1 MPPTNKRGRDGAKSS
16 LSTAQQPAAKRPRVG
31 LPVDPANLPDGPWK
45 RKLTKVKK
53 ELFHQKKVEKQ
64 YAKVKARYQRQKEE
78 QKKVAAGDDV
88 YAHPDS
94 QSQATTVGEQGTSS
108 EDGTVHAT
116 EESPAA
122 AATATATATATSP
135 PPPDA
140 TAEDPVVHKGKPRV
154 APTGSRQQRGKPAY
168 FQKELAEAEEHKRA
182 AAERE
187 AQAKAREEERARKTA
202 ERDRLRKA
210 MAKARKPSAMPGRHG
225 SRVKLGRESGIL
237 LDKVKKMVG
246 QNR

>member
-1 MPPTNKRGRDGAKSS
+1 MPPSNKRSSDGAKGSFT
-16 LSTAQQPAAKRPRVG
+16 TAQQPAAKRPRLG

-78 QKKVAAGDDV
+78 QKKVAAGDEV
-88 YAHPDS
+88 YVHPDR
-94 QSQATTVGEQGTSS
+94 QIQAVATVGEQGTSI
-108 EDGTVHAT
+108 EDGAVQAN
-116 EESPAA
+116 EESSAA
-122 AATATATATATSP
+122 AVTATSP
-135 PPPDA
+135 PPPPSPDV
-140 TAEDPVVHKGKPRV
+140 TAEDTVIQKGKHRA
-154 APTGSRQQRGKPAY
+154 APTGSRQQCGKPAY

-187 AQAKAREEERARKTA
+187 AQAKAREEERARKIA

-225 SRVKLGRESGIL
+225 GRVKLGRESGIL

-246 QNR
+246 QQR

>member
-1 MPPTNKRGRDGAKSS
+1 MPPSNKRSRDGAKSGPY
-16 LSTAQQPAAKRPRVG
+16 TAQQPAAKRARLG

-78 QKKVAAGDDV
+78 QKKVAAGDEIYV
-88 YAHPDS
+88 HPDR
-94 QSQATTVGEQGTSS
+94 QVHAAATVGEQGTSS
-108 EDGTVHAT
+108 EDGTVQAT
-116 EESPAA
+116 EELPAA
-122 AATATATATATSP
+122 AAAATSP

-140 TAEDPVVHKGKPRV
+140 TAEDPVVHKGKPRA
-154 APTGSRQQRGKPAY
+154 APTDSRQRRGKPAY

-210 MAKARKPSAMPGRHG
+210 MAKARKPSGMPGRHG
-225 SRVKLGRESGIL
+225 GRVKLGRESGIL
-237 LDKVKKMVG
+237 LDKVKKMVSH
-246 QNR
+246 NR